1 MSSERKPAQQVPDS
15 TLKGSESQT
24 SLQIMNCHSQ
34 FHLCQRPNGTQ
45 IELKQPSLL

>member
-24 SLQIMNCHSQ
+24 SLQIVNSHSQ
-34 FHLCQRPNGTQ
+34 FHLCQRLPGTQ
-45 IELKQPSLL
+45 IELKPSLL